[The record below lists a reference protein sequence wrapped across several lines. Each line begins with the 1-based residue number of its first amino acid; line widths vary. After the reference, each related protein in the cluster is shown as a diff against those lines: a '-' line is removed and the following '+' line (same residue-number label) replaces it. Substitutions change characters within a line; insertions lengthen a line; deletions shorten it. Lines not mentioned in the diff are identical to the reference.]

1 MIFKYITAA
10 SLIIAIGSSFII
22 RSKNSEIE
30 SLEKDIS
37 LKNSEII
44 ILETD
49 RNSLK
54 SAIAEVNESIQ
65 KQNMILLLEST
76 HILSKN
82 FGTTMMLT
90 RKGLSARQH
99 HLPEEV
105 HTFKFSEEST
115 PKDLFKI
122 LVITHMLI

>member
-65 KQNMILLLEST
+65 KQNKELNYRQSIINE
-76 HILSKN
+76 
-82 FGTTMMLT
+82 
-90 RKGLSARQH
+90 LSARPV
-99 HLPEEV
+99 LE
-105 HTFKFSEEST
+105 K
-115 PKDLFKI
+115 
-122 LVITHMLI
+122 VITKIKEIKSEPIIQECHEGLELLKNQAKELGQWED

>member
-65 KQNMILLLEST
+65 KQNKELNYRQLIINE
-76 HILSKN
+76 
-82 FGTTMMLT
+82 
-90 RKGLSARQH
+90 LSARPV
-99 HLPEEV
+99 LE
-105 HTFKFSEEST
+105 K
-115 PKDLFKI
+115 
-122 LVITHMLI
+122 VITKIKEIKSEPIIQECDEGLELLRNQAKELGQWED